1 MKEPPAGGRVVAS
14 LEIEPPRYEAKQCRS
29 FIHCIAAGGGV
40 RRGQAKSHDRENID
54 TTNSCSCNQ
63 WGHQLGA
70 RVISCAMHGDLLSN
84 GLLIYMHKLH
94 ALILD
99 AAVSHMAVSAEH
111 RPAVVFFTQEVPPSP
126 ARACWLSGINWRWRN
141 VAAATAGA
149 LNIGVAA
156 ASVAVAAAYHDRCLL
171 HPRVPFGLAM
181 HGAAQVVAVFGLG
194 LWADVTEHL
203 QYRLYRARLR
213 QRDRKNKRTSFL
225 YRREHRVYKSLSVD
239 NVRRKTFGFIPDER
253 AVSGQTQAM
262 WCVVARTFTALS
274 TSLLLPLTTLGTIDI
289 YGLRSQAIPP
299 ACHHTLLVFCQAV
312 YSAYNVFYLIIL
324 LVWFCCISCE
334 SIVRGHAN
342 LPPVPRPIPK
352 LSPEF
357 DDGYKHPP
365 GWAWLCWLCGVAGLI
380 CMFLA
385 LPMLE
390 IGIIYLGICS
400 PHSIVPGWLLGQG
413 AISMACLAI
422 LFPIYCLP
430 LKLGT
435 KLLASLHLVAC
446 ILAVMVVVWPPLGL
460 LSVLAGWRERQDI
473 ILNTSGYCDPEFQ
486 LFTVV
491 VAAILSLPLTCLLYA
506 ACLLLIAVAIVGTGI
521 LLFWGCCD
529 EGISSDVGIVT
540 HTHAKS
546 CLSSAKCNG
555 HTTRLTSWRGSGSGG
570 EEWGYDGQST
580 GTLPMQ
586 NGDHL

>member
-1 MKEPPAGGRVVAS
+1 
-14 LEIEPPRYEAKQCRS
+14 
-29 FIHCIAAGGGV
+29 
-40 RRGQAKSHDRENID
+40 
-54 TTNSCSCNQ
+54 
-63 WGHQLGA
+63 
-70 RVISCAMHGDLLSN
+70 MHGDLLSN

-111 RPAVVFFTQEVPPSP
+111 RPAVVFFTQLAVAQRGCGDGRSTQHWRGGGQRGGGGSLPRPLPPSSTRALRTGHARRGAGGGGVRAGSLGRCDRTSP
-126 ARACWLSGINWRWRN
+126 VQAVPGEATAARQKEQEDILPVPQRTPRVQKPQRGQRAEEDVWLYPRRAC
-141 VAAATAGA
+141 
-149 LNIGVAA
+149 
-156 ASVAVAAAYHDRCLL
+156 
-171 HPRVPFGLAM
+171 
-181 HGAAQVVAVFGLG
+181 
-194 LWADVTEHL
+194 
-203 QYRLYRARLR
+203 
-213 QRDRKNKRTSFL
+213 
-225 YRREHRVYKSLSVD
+225 
-239 NVRRKTFGFIPDER
+239 
-253 AVSGQTQAM
+253 
-262 WCVVARTFTALS
+262 
-274 TSLLLPLTTLGTIDI
+274 GTIDI